1 MRKFLR
7 VVRNIFLVLLACII
21 LFVSGAFVYH
31 RIKLSQE
38 KTLLENVP
46 GQMVEVDG
54 HKMHVYSEG
63 QGDHT
68 IVFLSGWGTTSP
80 YQDFL
85 PMAKELSGEN
95 RVVIIEKF
103 GYGYSDVAPGE
114 RDLDTVLEN
123 DREALQKLGIEGPY
137 VLCPH
142 SLGGLESISWAQ
154 KYPEEVEGIVGMDI
168 SVPGVR
174 EAYAATEKK
183 EKLVYSGFNIL
194 FKLGIMRVLMGT
206 PEFENEDDK
215 IRYALEQ
222 KEGMNKNFISEN
234 SNIVE
239 SIDEINSMPLPTTP
253 TLQFVSKQTN
263 EISNETFP
271 GTDWMAAH
279 QELVD
284 ASVNGKLVELDCSH
298 YVYRYE
304 QDTIVSGIK
313 ELLKTL

>member
-1 MRKFLR
+1 MRKLLR

-38 KTLLENVP
+38 KPLLENVP

-54 HKMHVYSEG
+54 HNMHVYSEG

-85 PMAKELSGEN
+85 PMTKELSGEN
-95 RVVIIEKF
+95 KVVIIEKF
-103 GYGYSDVAPGE
+103 GYGYSDEVPGE
-114 RDLDTVLEN
+114 R
-123 DREALQKLGIEGPY
+123 
-137 VLCPH
+137 
-142 SLGGLESISWAQ
+142 
-154 KYPEEVEGIVGMDI
+154 
-168 SVPGVR
+168 
-174 EAYAATEKK
+174 EAYVASEKK

-194 FKLGIMRVLMGT
+194 CKLGIMRVLVGT
-206 PEFENEDDK
+206 PEFETEDDK

-234 SNIVE
+234 SNTVE
-239 SIDEINSMPLPTTP
+239 SIDEILTMPLPTTP

-263 EISNETFP
+263 EISNREFP

-284 ASVNGKLVELDCSH
+284 ASVNGKLVELESSH

-313 ELLKTL
+313 EFLKTLC

>member
-1 MRKFLR
+1 MSKFFK
-7 VVRNIFLVLLACII
+7 VVRRILLVLLACII

-38 KTLLENVP
+38 AVYLENVP
-46 GQMVEVDG
+46 GHMVEVDG
-54 HKMHVYSEG
+54 HMMHVYSEG

-68 IVFLSGWGTTSP
+68 IVFLSGWATTSP

-95 RVVIIEKF
+95 KVVIIEKF
-103 GYGYSDVAPGE
+103 GYGYSDVVPGE
-114 RDLDTVLEN
+114 RDLDTILEN
-123 DREALQKLGIEGPY
+123 DREALQKLGIDGPY

-142 SLGGLESISWAQ
+142 SLAGLESISWAQ

-194 FKLGIMRVLMGT
+194 FKLGIMRILWGK
-206 PEFENEDDK
+206 PEFETEDDK

-263 EISNETFP
+263 EISNEAFP
-271 GTDWMAAH
+271 GTDWMAGH

-284 ASVNGKLVELDCSH
+284 ASSNGKLVELDCAH
-298 YVYRYE
+298 YVYRFE
-304 QDTIVSGIK
+304 QDKIVAGIK
-313 ELLKTL
+313 EFLKSL